1 MAKSKKL
8 KKSKANYL
16 SYVKYGAIAL
26 GLLGLIMTVL
36 TFYNCGDAGSFSGIQ
51 TIFGYSEE
59 VLTATIPILQFS
71 FLALLAVLL
80 PVVGCFGVLFKN
92 KIVKLVGVL
101 LMLAGCVLCFIIPSL
116 VVVAENLTAIIYA
129 NGSLGVGAVLAGIFF
144 GLGALCSVYPLVKE

>member
-1 MAKSKKL
+1 MAKSKKS

-51 TIFGYSEE
+51 TIFGYSKEGLKAA
-59 VLTATIPILQFS
+59 VPILQFS

-92 KIVKLVGVL
+92 KIVKLVGAL

-116 VVVAENLTAIIYA
+116 VVVEKTAFIYA